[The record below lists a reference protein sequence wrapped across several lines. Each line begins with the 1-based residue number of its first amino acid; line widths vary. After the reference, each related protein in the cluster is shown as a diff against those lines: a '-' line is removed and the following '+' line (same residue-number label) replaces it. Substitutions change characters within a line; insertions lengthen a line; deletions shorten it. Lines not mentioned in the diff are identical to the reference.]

1 MATHRISILGNV
13 VPDTSGNIFAEQLD
27 VKGTNDLYDFLVWV
41 FGLAAEP
48 TTKMTLH
55 GRFHVPKN
63 YVGTASVII
72 VWTSTVITNNVVWDF
87 DYRAIGGDDAESLD
101 QATHQESVTVTDTA
115 PGAGMRRMEVSISLT
130 AGNFAVDDTV
140 EFFVSRDAADAADT
154 LVGAVILIDAFFQYA
169 DA

>member
-41 FGLAAEP
+41 FNDTA
-48 TTKMTLH
+48 TKLTLH

-63 YVGTASVII
+63 YVGTAAII
-72 VWTSTVITNNVVWDF
+72 LVWTSTITTNNVVWDF
-87 DYRAIGGDDAESLD
+87 DYRAVGGDNAESLD

-115 PGAGMRRMEVSISLT
+115 PTAGMNRMEVSVSLT
-130 AGNFAVDDTV
+130 AGNLAADDTV
-140 EFFVSRDAADAADT
+140 EFLLSRDGADAADD
-154 LVGAVILIDAFFQYA
+154 LVGAVILVDAFFQYA